1 MSFPVRILF
10 WEAVCF
16 LSPLAFANYF
26 FFFLVFLRDLGI
38 SALTLSSS
46 FAMKVRKTSIFLWRQ
61 LVSIFSDSG
70 LIPERVSWGSC
81 ERRSLTLTVQPWNIK
96 NSASILQWFLEVLHW
111 GSRHSSYWFFEL
123 LIYYSGMSSCSAN
136 VECLLLDIQNKI
148 LKLFRVDQI
157 FDTFWRSWPLIVQIS
172 I

>member
-61 LVSIFSDSG
+61 PGLHFFWFWLDTRACFLGLLWKKVLDSDS
-70 LIPERVSWGSC
+70 S
-81 ERRSLTLTVQPWNIK
+81 TLKYKEQCLHTPVIFGGTSFRQSSFILLVFWTFNLLFWNE
-96 NSASILQWFLEVLHW
+96 FLF
-111 GSRHSSYWFFEL
+111 S
-123 LIYYSGMSSCSAN
+123 
-136 VECLLLDIQNKI
+136 
-148 LKLFRVDQI
+148 
-157 FDTFWRSWPLIVQIS
+157 
-172 I
+172 